1 MDWINDRIAIG
12 NHLEATDAEVISSG
26 GFQAILCLDGKL
38 RGRSPADLAVEQI
51 AVFDL
56 IDGSGNDPSLFQEAV
71 AALQQLVAE
80 HSPALVHCHAGRS
93 RSPIVVAGY
102 LVAEENLFPE
112 DALAQVM
119 QKRETKISSGLEEL
133 LYWL

>member
-1 MDWINDRIAIG
+1 MDWITDHIAIG
-12 NHLEATDAEVISSG
+12 NHLEATDAEMISSG

-38 RGRSPADLAVEQI
+38 HGKSPTELAVERI

-71 AALQQLVAE
+71 ATLQKLVAE
-80 HSPALVHCHAGRS
+80 HSPVLVHCHAGRS

-119 QKRETKISSGLEEL
+119 QKQETKISSGLEEL